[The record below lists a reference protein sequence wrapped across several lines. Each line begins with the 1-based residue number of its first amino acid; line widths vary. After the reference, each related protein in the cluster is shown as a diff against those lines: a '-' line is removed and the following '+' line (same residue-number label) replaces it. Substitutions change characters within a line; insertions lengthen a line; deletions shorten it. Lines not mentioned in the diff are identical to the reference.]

1 MASRNACS
9 TAARSVTRA
18 ARPTTN
24 PTSRLQLQAH
34 TRPYHQGRS
43 QSQTHQA
50 WTKPSAA
57 ILAAAASVALIYTA
71 SNTDA
76 QAEAAKEEGLP
87 KPTLE
92 KRKKKKGASKE
103 ENRDLISSQHL
114 QVKRS
119 WENPGVYAWG
129 SNTGKVAAPDSNDA
143 FIRTPRRIPWFD
155 DVLLRDIKLDRQFG
169 AAVLE
174 NGDLVQWGKGYSEET
189 TEPTVTL
196 KGKNLQQISIS
207 KDRII
212 GLSNSG
218 TVYSIPASKTEQENG
233 VKPSESSWI
242 PGWSSTSNISYRT
255 MNPKGLESR
264 EKISQISSGLEHVLL
279 LTNTG
284 RLFSAASGSEDF
296 PSRGQLGVPG
306 LTWTTRPPGAFDQ
319 CHEISTLK
327 GFEMKKIASGD
338 HHSLALD
345 KEGRVF
351 SFGDNSSGQLG
362 FDFSSEAPYIDT
374 PSLLPISK
382 LYQGTSQAPKV
393 TSIAAG
399 GLNSFFTIDAIRVMG
414 PGEDPS
420 EVRTLGRITAD
431 TWSCGQ
437 GIKGALGNGRWTH
450 IQGTPTKIPSLSGLF
465 EFDEKANTVVPIRL
479 SSISAGSTHASAVM
493 SNITFLDTNEK
504 SSDDTTNYG
513 ADVVW
518 WGGNEYFQLGT
529 GKRNNVATPLYLR
542 PLDMAAEIE
551 AGRKEEHRFHITPRH
566 NVKIKDGRKV
576 TMEQR
581 IECGRNVTAVYSG
594 V

>member
-34 TRPYHQGRS
+34 TRSYHQGRS

-174 NGDLVQWGKGYSEET
+174 TGDLVQWGKGYSEET

-242 PGWSSTSNISYRT
+242 PGWSSTSNISYRI

-399 GLNSFFTIDAIRVMG
+399 GLNSFFTIDATRVMG

-465 EFDEKANTVVPIRL
+465 EFDEKANAVVPIRL
-479 SSISAGSTHASAVM
+479 SSISAGSTHASAIM